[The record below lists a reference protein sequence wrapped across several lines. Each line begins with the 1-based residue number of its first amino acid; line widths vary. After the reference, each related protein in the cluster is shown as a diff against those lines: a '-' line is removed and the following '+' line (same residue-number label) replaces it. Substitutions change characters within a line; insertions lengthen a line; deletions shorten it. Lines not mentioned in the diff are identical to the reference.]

1 MNKLFFIVV
10 ILFFFENP
18 ASAQQKAN
26 REIWLFTPD
35 ADNASFITQKS
46 ALTDAAGL
54 NERNLIVH
62 ELVGYSKNQATFK
75 KYKAAAK
82 TFTFIL
88 IGKDGGEKLRSTQP
102 VSKEKLYRTVDD
114 MPMRKNEMKHQP

>member
-1 MNKLFFIVV
+1 M
-10 ILFFFENP
+10 ILIFSTLQS
-18 ASAQQKAN
+18 SAQQNNK

-54 NERNLIVH
+54 NERDLIVH
-62 ELVGYSKNQATFK
+62 EVVGVKANQTKFK

-88 IGKDGGEKLRSTQP
+88 IGKDGGEKLRSNQP
-102 VSKEKLYRTVDD
+102 ISKEKLYRTVDD
-114 MPMRKNEMKHQP
+114 MPMRKSEMKRQKP